1 MSASSFTGDTPAGM
15 QRPLAPGV
23 VATLLVRHPSARLDE
38 VLSSLADQDYP
49 NLQVLI
55 LVAEADPSA
64 MNYIAS
70 VAKTRLPGAHLRQV
84 AGDPGFGQAVNAV
97 LKLVE
102 GTDGYFLFS
111 TDEVALAPDAVR
123 VMVEEAFRSN
133 AGVVGPKL
141 VEWDD
146 PRRLISVGFECDRLG
161 EVDSGIEPHEMDQE
175 QHDAVGDVFMVPS
188 ACILVRAD
196 LFHALRGFEPSI
208 STSGEDLDL
217 CWRAH
222 LSGARVMV
230 VPSAVGRFD
239 VDFAEARVPFDVSSE
254 RERNRVLTVASM
266 TGLARLPLII
276 LIVAAL
282 GLSGSIWSVVRGRT
296 RRARVQIAAIGG
308 LLGQFGMIAGRR
320 RRARRTRRVPDG
332 EIASLQVRGSI
343 RWRRMRR
350 KRELKL
356 AVTDPSGTTGRR
368 SDSLSLNSMIVGF
381 GLTFLF
387 LLGARSIISSGS
399 AAIGDF
405 LPLDVS
411 ARDLLSSYGSGWW
424 ERDLGSSSPQP
435 TANGLT
441 AFFGFSVLGNMG
453 FLHTVL
459 TIGLIPLGWMGAS
472 RLLSMIDHER
482 ARLTGIVVYAAVPLP
497 YAAVASG
504 RHQVLVAYAAIPWA
518 LHLVRTFSG
527 LGGPV
532 VDEDR
537 RDVVERL
544 TMPRRVKAVAKLSL
558 LMAVAMAFA
567 PVVVLAILTCVILW
581 LLAASLAGGSV
592 RTAGF
597 AVVAVT
603 TAISA
608 AVVLNMPWSLRFLSS
623 DGWSLIS
630 GPAVPGGRELSWWQV
645 MRFGIG
651 PTTLGGL
658 IMLLYVPLVVAP
670 IIARHSRFIWALRG
684 MVLAIGGIALTT
696 LNASGLLPFRLADSG
711 VLLAIA
717 AMGLSLG
724 VAVTVLSLSVDVLGG
739 RFGWRQPTAILS
751 LVVIPV
757 GVFPVATMAVSG
769 RWNQPSTTLYSQIN
783 ELVGDTQEGDFRTL
797 VIGDSRLVVSGE
809 HEISGAEIGEGLAF
823 SLLGNSTA
831 TFLDRWTAEPKDVDR
846 LVRPYIDAVAK
857 RSTLRVG
864 RILAPLGIRY
874 IVIPVVDR
882 VYSTSSSPLPVPS
895 GLVESFSAQLD
906 LEKVYSPPSMVI
918 FENSQWI
925 PVTSLLSASA
935 LSASDTGGASALV
948 SSELSGSTPILGGTT
963 AWTTT
968 SQAIEAGRV
977 HLGVPFTSQWV
988 LEVNGQRIAGR
999 PSFGSVMYFDV
1010 TGGGTVTLVHAGSVS
1025 RTIWIVI
1032 QAIVWAGVLLAAVQP
1047 RRRRRRAVYA
1057 VDDGPVIS
1065 LNDRRGRMS

>member
-1 MSASSFTGDTPAGM
+1 MSASSFTSDTPSGLH
-15 QRPLAPGV
+15 RPLAPGV
-23 VATLLVRHPSARLDE
+23 VATLLVRNPSVRLDE

-70 VAKTRLPGAHLRQV
+70 VAKTRLPGGHLRQV

-102 GTDGYFLFS
+102 GTDGYFLFL

-123 VMVEEAFRSN
+123 IMVEEAFRSN
-133 AGVVGPKL
+133 AGVVGPKF

-146 PRRLISVGFECDRLG
+146 PQRLISVGFECDRLG

-175 QHDAVGDVFMVPS
+175 QHDAVADVFMLPS
-188 ACILVRAD
+188 SCILVRAD
-196 LFHALRGFEPSI
+196 LFHALRGFESSI

-230 VPSAVGRFD
+230 VPSAVVRFD
-239 VDFAEARVPFDVSSE
+239 VEFAEGRLPFDVASE
-254 RERNRVLTVASM
+254 RERSRVLTVASL
-266 TGLARLPLII
+266 TGLARLPLIAM
-276 LIVAAL
+276 VMVVL
-282 GLSGSIWSVVRGRT
+282 GISGSIWSVLRGRT
-296 RRARVQIAAIGG
+296 RRARVQIGAIGG
-308 LLGQFGMIAGRR
+308 LLGQLGMIAGRR
-320 RRARRTRRVPDG
+320 RRVRRTRRVSDG
-332 EIASLQVRGSI
+332 EIAGLQVRGSI

-350 KRELKL
+350 KRELRL
-356 AVTDPSGTTGRR
+356 AATDPSEAAGRR
-368 SDSLSLNSMIVGF
+368 SESLSLNSMIVGF
-381 GLTFLF
+381 GLAFLF
-387 LLGARSIISSGS
+387 LLGARTIISSGS
-399 AAIGDF
+399 AAIGDL

-441 AFFGFSVLGNMG
+441 AFFGFAVLGNMG
-453 FLHTVL
+453 LLHTLL
-459 TIGLIPLGWMGAS
+459 TIGLIPLGWMGAA

-497 YAAVASG
+497 YAAVAAG

-532 VDEDR
+532 ADEDH

-544 TMPRRVKAVAKLSL
+544 AMPRRVKAVAKLSL
-558 LMAVAMAFA
+558 LMAVTMAFA
-567 PVVVLAILTCVILW
+567 PVVVVAILTCVILW
-581 LLAASLAGGSV
+581 LLAATLAGGSV

-603 TAISA
+603 TALSA

-623 DGWSLIS
+623 DGWSMIS
-630 GPAVPGGRELSWWQV
+630 GPDVPGGRELSWWEV

-651 PTTLGGL
+651 PTTLGAL

-684 MVLAIGGIALTT
+684 LVLVIGGIALTT
-696 LNASGLLPFRLADSG
+696 LNASDRLPFRLADNG

-739 RFGWRQPTAILS
+739 KFGWRQPTAILS

-769 RWNQPSTTLYSQIN
+769 RWNQPTTTLYSQIN
-783 ELVGDTQEGDFRTL
+783 ELVSDTQTGDFRTL
-797 VIGDSRLVVSGE
+797 VIGDSRLVVSGS
-809 HEISGAEIGEGLAF
+809 HELGDGLAY

-831 TFLDRWTAEPKDVDR
+831 TFLDRWTPEPKEVDR
-846 LVRPYIDAVAK
+846 LVEPYIEAVAQ

-882 VYSTSSSPLPVPS
+882 VSSTSSSPLPLPS

-963 AWTTT
+963 AWSTT
-968 SQAIEAGRV
+968 SQSIGPGRV
-977 HLGVPFTSQWV
+977 HLGIPFTSQWV
-988 LEVNGQRIAGR
+988 LENNGRRISGK

-1010 TGGGTVTLVHAGSVS
+1010 GEGGTVTLVHDGSVS
-1025 RTIWIVI
+1025 RTLWIVI
-1032 QAIVWAGVLLAAVQP
+1032 QAIVWIAVLLAAVQP
-1047 RRRRRRAVYA
+1047 RRRRRRSTYS
-1057 VDDGPVIS
+1057 VDDGPVLS
-1065 LNDRRGRMS
+1065 LNNRPGRVP